1 MEEVTLNDYTV
12 ENLSMK
18 FINRL
23 QKIPPFV
30 SNLFRFEYA
39 FHLYD
44 TVPSLRYTLGI
55 GIVAFKDFIAI
66 YVYETNGRTN
76 TTSYGKVITRNSH
89 DTGFDFIREYRGP
102 ERSGISAKMIVD
114 KVSESVREWMCETK
128 NDNAIELVG

>member
-18 FINRL
+18 FINRI

-39 FHLYD
+39 FHIHD
-44 TVPSLRYTLGI
+44 TKPSLRYTLGI
-55 GIVAFKDFIAI
+55 GIVAFKDFTAI
-66 YVYETNGRTN
+66 YTYETNGHSN

-89 DTGFDFIREYRGP
+89 DTGFEFIREYRGP

-114 KVSESVREWMCETK
+114 KVSKSVREWMCETR